1 MAEFMAALDKDKNN
15 HLEWKEFKEFLKVFY
30 HREDKFRKFIL
41 ALYEPQRLKWLC
53 IHFIYKYYYT
63 YLYFYIN

>member
-1 MAEFMAALDKDKNN
+1 MAALDKDKNN

-41 ALYEPQRLKWLC
+41 ALYEPQRLK
-53 IHFIYKYYYT
+53 
-63 YLYFYIN
+63 